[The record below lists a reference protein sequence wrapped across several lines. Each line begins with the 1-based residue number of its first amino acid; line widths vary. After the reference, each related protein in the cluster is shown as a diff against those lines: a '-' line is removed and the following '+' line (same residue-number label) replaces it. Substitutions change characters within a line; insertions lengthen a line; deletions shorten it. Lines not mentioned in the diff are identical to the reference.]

1 MPLEYERLHH
11 KHLYARS
18 LPLEDAHDYNTTR
31 LQKDN
36 EGFDELKRVLESPP
50 THGHLPKPE
59 SLMPGVCIGS
69 SSHADSV
76 YLLKQCG
83 ITHILNCAGDPSQR
97 GRREEKYAGSFVYEE
112 LPIKFNTPSYDISH
126 YFDRAIRLINQACI
140 DPKSRVLLHCPD
152 ADRSGAIAIAY
163 MCRKGLSLIDAA
175 KKLKQARRKGIS
187 NPGFLTQLVE
197 YARDY
202 GVRKDQQ
209 RITNTIRTKIPVG
222 WQPALFC
229 TFTHS
234 RI

>member
-31 LQKDN
+31 LQKDE

-175 KKLKQARRKGIS
+175 KKLKKTRAVGMF
-187 NPGFLTQLVE
+187 NHGFMWQLVE
-197 YARDY
+197 YARVY
-202 GVRKDQQ
+202 GLRKEGDELPHLGFCP
-209 RITNTIRTKIPVG
+209 IPIKYRPKVF
-222 WQPALFC
+222 LSFK
-229 TFTHS
+229 
-234 RI
+234 